1 MSYNMTHKN
10 LNKFNFTVIAGDVTL
25 FCTGVKL
32 CRWNWGRNV

>member
-1 MSYNMTHKN
+1 MTHKN

-32 CRWNWGRNV
+32 CR